1 MKNTNRALLSSVVA
15 LILCCSMLIGSTFA
29 WFTDEVTSGV
39 SKIQAGNLD
48 VVLSTENGEVTNQTE
63 LFADVEKWEPGVIS
77 YENLTVSN
85 EGSLALKFDLA
96 INVGDENYVVLADG
110 TKTETGLSKILK
122 IGIVEGGVNPADRD
136 DLLSAGINW
145 KTLADWKVEAQPL
158 KPNETKTY
166 GVVVYWQPSAN
177 DNEWNVNNGKSTTD
191 GEALWIELGAN
202 LFATQYT
209 HEEDSFNNQY
219 DALAPYPVAKVNPWP
234 TTVEAIVGLNGNT
247 SKVINLDVAY
257 QFLATETKEQGAAS
271 PYANWHA
278 DFVVSVDRD
287 IADGHAGL
295 AGYYSAWCDTLAGG
309 KWVALESGID
319 ANTEVR
325 LVRGMAGEAIWV
337 DYKSICEYSFA
348 DGNTYDGF
356 LCGAYGDETL
366 KGVTLTVELRLY
378 ETYTKE
384 ECFEKF
390 GVSSANREKQD
401 YEPDAISGDKKYYV
415 TLGTFTHTFTAG
427 DSVSTA
433 SGLQEA
439 IENGV
444 SYVTLTDSINLEN
457 GSFEI
462 GAGEEMVIDLNGHA
476 MTVENTEAKASCAIK
491 NSGKLTIKNGTVTYK
506 GVGDTSFGYGTN
518 TISNSGE
525 LVIDGAAIV
534 NTTPVGSSVAIDCSA
549 GAKLTINSG
558 LIKSEKNTIRLCPFG
573 ADPISCTI
581 NGGEITGARA
591 IQIQL
596 PSNKPAD
603 APDIDLTITGG
614 TFTSTTGL
622 ALYSYSAGQSF
633 ANVDV
638 AISGGTF
645 NGDVCFGGG
654 NAKTTEEN
662 VTVTGGTFNGE
673 LGRYL
678 ANDVWE
684 DIAKP

>member
-15 LILCCSMLIGSTFA
+15 LILCCSMLVGTTFA

-39 SKIQAGNLD
+39 NTIQAGNLD
-48 VVLSTENGEVTNQTE
+48 VDALVGGKSIEGIDT
-63 LFADVEKWEPGVIS
+63 LFNDVELWEPGAVA
-77 YENLTVSN
+77 YENVTIVNKGNLDLKYSLTIGFDN
-85 EGSLALKFDLA
+85 ENTVTLEDSSVVGLSDILKVA
-96 INVGDENYVVLADG
+96 VVKGGINV
-110 TKTETGLSKILK
+110 
-122 IGIVEGGVNPADRD
+122 ADRNE
-136 DLLSAGINW
+136 LLTSNITWTDMKDWAVESIALEANKEEVYGI
-145 KTLADWKVEAQPL
+145 AIC
-158 KPNETKTY
+158 
-166 GVVVYWQPSAN
+166 WQPTAN
-177 DNEWNVNNGKSTTD
+177 DNNWNVQESETSDKK
-191 GEALWIELGAN
+191 ALHIDLGIKV
-202 LFATQYT
+202 FATQLAS
-209 HEEDSFNNQY
+209 ESDSFDNQY

-234 TTVEAIVGLNGNT
+234 TTVNATEWIGRPPF
-247 SKVINLDVAY
+247 ICNLDVAY

-271 PYANWHA
+271 PYANWRA
-278 DFVVSVDRD
+278 DFVISIDKD
-287 IADGHAGL
+287 MPAGATAGL
-295 AGYYSAWCDTLAGG
+295 AGYYAAWCDGLNDGNWIAFEGTLNAG
-309 KWVALESGID
+309 E
-319 ANTEVR
+319 EVR
-325 LVRGMAGEAIWV
+325 LVRSMADGFV
-337 DYKSICEYSFA
+337 PNYKEICEYSA
-348 DGNTYDGF
+348 YSTDNAKNGF
-356 LCGAYGDETL
+356 QCGAFGNELMD
-366 KGVTLTVELRLY
+366 GITLTVELRIY
-378 ETYTKE
+378 ETYTAE
-384 ECFEKF
+384 EAAEKF
-390 GVSSANREKQD
+390 NNHSTNYEKQD
-401 YEPDAISGDKKYYV
+401 YEPDALSGEKKYYV

-506 GVGDTSFGYGTN
+506 GVGDPSFGYGTN

-549 GAKLTINSG
+549 GAQLTINSG
-558 LIKSEKNTIRLCPFG
+558 LVKSEKNAIRLCPFG
-573 ADPISCTI
+573 TAPISCTI

-654 NAKTTEEN
+654 NAKTTQEN
-662 VTVTGGTFNGE
+662 VTVTGGTFNGY

-678 ANDVWE
+678 ANDGWE

>member
-15 LILCCSMLIGSTFA
+15 LILCCSMLVGTTFA

-39 SKIQAGNLD
+39 NTIQAGKLD
-48 VVLSTENGEVTNQTE
+48 VDALVGGKSIEGIDT
-63 LFADVEKWEPGVIS
+63 LFNDVELWEPGAVA
-77 YENLTVSN
+77 YENVTIVNKGNLDLKYSLTIGFDN
-85 EGSLALKFDLA
+85 ENTVTLEDGSVVGLSDILKVA
-96 INVGDENYVVLADG
+96 VVKGGINV
-110 TKTETGLSKILK
+110 
-122 IGIVEGGVNPADRD
+122 ADRNE
-136 DLLSAGINW
+136 LLTSNITWTDMKDWAVESIALEANKEEVYGI
-145 KTLADWKVEAQPL
+145 AIC
-158 KPNETKTY
+158 
-166 GVVVYWQPSAN
+166 WQPTAN
-177 DNEWNVNNGKSTTD
+177 DNNWNVQESETSDKK
-191 GEALWIELGAN
+191 ALHIDLGIKV
-202 LFATQYT
+202 FATQLAS
-209 HEEDSFNNQY
+209 ESDSFDNQY

-234 TTVEAIVGLNGNT
+234 TTVDAIVGLNGNT

-257 QFLATETKEQGAAS
+257 QFLATETAAQGAAS

-278 DFVVSVDRD
+278 DFVVSVDHD
-287 IADGHAGL
+287 IPDGHAGL
-295 AGYYSAWCDTLAGG
+295 AGYYSAWCDALAGG
-309 KWVALESGID
+309 KWVALESGIN

-325 LVRGMAGEAIWV
+325 LVRGMGQDQIWV

-356 LCGAYGDETL
+356 LCGAYGDEYL
-366 KGVTLTVELRLY
+366 DGVTLTVELRLY

-384 ECFEKF
+384 ECIEKF
-390 GVSSANREKQD
+390 GVNSANYEKQD
-401 YEPDAISGDKKYYV
+401 HEPDALSGEKKYYV

-427 DSVSTA
+427 DCVSTA
-433 SGLQEA
+433 GGLQEA

-462 GAGEEMVIDLNGHA
+462 GAGDEMVIDLNGHA

-491 NSGKLTIKNGTVTYK
+491 NSGKLTIKNGTVAYE
-506 GVGDTSFGYGTN
+506 GVGDPSFGYGTN

-558 LIKSEKNTIRLCPFG
+558 LIKSEKNAIRLCPFG
-573 ADPISCTI
+573 TAPISCTI

-596 PSNKPAD
+596 PSNKPAE

-614 TFTSTTGL
+614 TFTGNSGL

-654 NAKTTEEN
+654 NAKTTQEN

-678 ANDVWE
+678 ANDGWE

>member
-15 LILCCSMLIGSTFA
+15 LILCCSMLVGTTFA

-39 SKIQAGNLD
+39 NTIQAGKLD
-48 VVLSTENGEVTNQTE
+48 VDALVGGKSIEGIDT
-63 LFADVEKWEPGVIS
+63 LFNDVELWEPGAVA
-77 YENLTVSN
+77 YENVTIVNKGNLDLKYSLMIGFDNENTVTL
-85 EGSLALKFDLA
+85 EDGSVVGLSDILKVA
-96 INVGDENYVVLADG
+96 VVKGGINV
-110 TKTETGLSKILK
+110 
-122 IGIVEGGVNPADRD
+122 ADRNE
-136 DLLSAGINW
+136 LLTSNITWTDMKDWAVESIALEANKEEVYGI
-145 KTLADWKVEAQPL
+145 AIC
-158 KPNETKTY
+158 
-166 GVVVYWQPSAN
+166 WQPTAN
-177 DNEWNVNNGKSTTD
+177 DNNWNVQESETSDKK
-191 GEALWIELGAN
+191 ALHIDLGIKV
-202 LFATQYT
+202 FATQLAS
-209 HEEDSFNNQY
+209 ESDSFDNQY

-234 TTVEAIVGLNGNT
+234 TTVEAMVGLGGST

-257 QFLATETKEQGAAS
+257 QFLATETAAQGAAS

-287 IADGHAGL
+287 IPDGHAGL
-295 AGYYSAWCDTLAGG
+295 AGYYSAWCDTLADG
-309 KWVALESGID
+309 KWVALESGIT

-356 LCGAYGDETL
+356 LCGAYGDEYL
-366 KGVTLTVELRLY
+366 DGVTLTVELRLY

-384 ECFEKF
+384 ECIEKF
-390 GVSSANREKQD
+390 GVNSANYEKQD
-401 YEPDAISGDKKYYV
+401 HEPDAISGEKKYYV

-427 DSVSTA
+427 DCVSTA
-433 SGLQEA
+433 GGLQEA
-439 IENGV
+439 IKGDV
-444 SYVTLTDSINLEN
+444 SYVTLTDDITLEN

-462 GAGEEMVIDLNGHA
+462 GAGDEMVIDLNGHA
-476 MTVENTEAKASCAIK
+476 MTVTNTEAKASCAIK

-534 NTTPVGSSVAIDCSA
+534 NTTPEGSSVAIDCSA

-558 LIKSEKNTIRLCPFG
+558 LIKSEKNAIRLCPFG
-573 ADPISCTI
+573 AAPISCTI
-581 NGGEITGARA
+581 NGGEISGARA

-596 PSNKPAD
+596 PSNNPAD

-654 NAKTTEEN
+654 NAKTTVEN

-678 ANDVWE
+678 ANDGWE

>member
-15 LILCCSMLIGSTFA
+15 LILCCSMLVGTTFA

-39 SKIQAGNLD
+39 NTIQAGKLD
-48 VVLSTENGEVTNQTE
+48 VDALVGGKSIEGIDT
-63 LFADVEKWEPGVIS
+63 LFNDVELWEPGAVA
-77 YENLTVSN
+77 YENVTIVNKGNLDLKYSLTIGFDN
-85 EGSLALKFDLA
+85 ENTVTLEDDSVVGLSDILKVA
-96 INVGDENYVVLADG
+96 VVKGGINV
-110 TKTETGLSKILK
+110 
-122 IGIVEGGVNPADRD
+122 ADRNE
-136 DLLSAGINW
+136 LLTSNITWTDMKDWAVESIALEANKEEVYGI
-145 KTLADWKVEAQPL
+145 AIC
-158 KPNETKTY
+158 
-166 GVVVYWQPSAN
+166 WQPTAN
-177 DNEWNVNNGKSTTD
+177 DNNWNVQESETSDKK
-191 GEALWIELGAN
+191 ALHIDLGIKV
-202 LFATQYT
+202 FATQLAS
-209 HEEDSFNNQY
+209 ESDSFDNQY

-234 TTVEAIVGLNGNT
+234 TTVKSIAGLNGNT

-257 QFLATETKEQGAAS
+257 QFLATETAAQGAAS

-287 IADGHAGL
+287 IPDGHAGL

-309 KWVALESGID
+309 NWVALESGIN

-366 KGVTLTVELRLY
+366 DGVTLTVELRLY

-384 ECFEKF
+384 ECLEKF
-390 GVSSANREKQD
+390 GVNSANYEKQD
-401 YEPDAISGDKKYYV
+401 HEPDAISGEKKYYV

-433 SGLQEA
+433 DGLQEA
-439 IENGV
+439 IKGGV
-444 SYVTLTDSINLEN
+444 SHVTLTDDITLEN

-462 GAGEEMVIDLNGHA
+462 GAGDEMVIDLNGHA
-476 MTVENTEAKASCAIK
+476 MTVTNTESKGSCAIQNK
-491 NSGKLTIKNGTVTYK
+491 GKLTIKNGTVTYK

-558 LIKSEKNTIRLCPFG
+558 LVKSEKNAIRLCPFG
-573 ADPISCTI
+573 TAPISCTI

-654 NAKTTEEN
+654 NAKTTVEN

-678 ANDVWE
+678 ANDGWE